1 MSNPLP
7 AGISIRP
14 AASEDGQ
21 AIRAIIRGEH
31 LNPLGLHWRNFLIAE
46 DAQRRIVGIGAVKP
60 HGNGSREL
68 ASIAVLPEWRGRGV
82 ASAVI
87 RALIARERDPLY
99 LTCRNTTAAFYE
111 RSGFRKIGT
120 EEMPPYFRRV
130 YKLFSI
136 VARIFRTQN
145 RLVVMKRE

>member
-1 MSNPLP
+1 MPNPLP
-7 AGISIRP
+7 DGISIRP
-14 AASEDGQ
+14 AVAADDP
-21 AIRAIIRGEH
+21 AIRAIIRTEG

-60 HGNGSREL
+60 HGDGSREL

-82 ASAVI
+82 ANAVI
-87 RALIARERDPLY
+87 DALIARERNPLY
-99 LTCRNTTAAFYE
+99 LTCRNTMVAFYE
-111 RSGFRKIGT
+111 RFGFRRIGT

-136 VARIFRTQN
+136 VAGIFRSQN